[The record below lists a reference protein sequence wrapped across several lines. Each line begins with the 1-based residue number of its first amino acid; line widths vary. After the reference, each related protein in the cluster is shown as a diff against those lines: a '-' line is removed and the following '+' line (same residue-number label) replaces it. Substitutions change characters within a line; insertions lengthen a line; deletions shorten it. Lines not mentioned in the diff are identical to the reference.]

1 MQSPDLNDIGSPT
14 EVGFI
19 PDGPGWYVVLGLT
32 IVAVIIVS
40 WAYLRYRK
48 KNKYRRDAVK
58 YLESIS
64 ENPSSLLLANELMKR
79 ICLTFTS
86 RQSSSLTGEDWIN
99 FLNSHCKSQPFQNSD
114 AKKISAIYHTELSGS
129 DKDFLHKTTRWV
141 REHGF

>member
-1 MQSPDLNDIGSPT
+1 MQTPDLNDIGNPS
-14 EVGFI
+14 EVGFT

-32 IVAVIIVS
+32 IVTGIIIS
-40 WAYLRYRK
+40 WAYLRYRR

-64 ENPSSLLLANELMKR
+64 EDPSSLILANNLMKR
-79 ICLTFTS
+79 ICITFSS
-86 RQSSSLTGEDWIN
+86 RQNSSLTGEEWIN
-99 FLNSHCKSQPFQNSD
+99 FLNSHCKTQPFQESD
-114 AKKISAIYHTELSGS
+114 AKKIAAIYNTDPSGS